1 MAIVDA
7 AAVSRPA
14 GDGRPG
20 ASAPAAA
27 LLHLKDLTRTRE
39 QADARFELAV
49 PDFRVAAGEFVA
61 VVGASG
67 CGKSTLLD
75 MLALVLRPTEA
86 THFRMAG
93 DAGWVDLFDL
103 WRRDDERALAALRRT
118 RLGYVLQTGGLL
130 PFLTVAENI
139 ALPAR
144 LNGVKLTRPALEA
157 MAEEIGIR
165 PVLDKKPQYVS
176 GGQRQRAAI
185 LRALSH
191 NPDLILADEPTAA
204 VDQERAQAIV
214 ADFRRAAS
222 ERGCAVVM
230 VTHDREL
237 VAPLA
242 DRAYTF
248 TLEHPSATTVRSI
261 CHPGGLS

>member
-1 MAIVDA
+1 MDRMH
-7 AAVSRPA
+7 AAVPTIGGSGP
-14 GDGRPG
+14 
-20 ASAPAAA
+20 APAAPTTV
-27 LLHLKDLTRTRE
+27 LLHMKDLTRTRE
-39 QADARFELAV
+39 QADARFELSV

-75 MLALVLRPTEA
+75 ILALVLRPSGA
-86 THFRMAG
+86 QHFRLAG
-93 DAGWVDLFDL
+93 EAGWIDLADL
-103 WRRDDERALAALRRT
+103 WRRNDERALAALRRT

-144 LNGVKLTRPALEA
+144 LTGQTLSRPELEA
-157 MAEEIGIR
+157 MAADIGIR
-165 PVLDKKPQYVS
+165 QVLDKKPQYIS

-185 LRALSH
+185 LRALAH
-191 NPDLILADEPTAA
+191 APGLILADEPTAA
-204 VDQERAQAIV
+204 VDQERARAIV

-230 VTHDREL
+230 VTHDRDL
-237 VAPLA
+237 VAPVA

-248 TLEHPSATTVRSI
+248 TLDHPAPTVVRSV
-261 CHPGGLS
+261 CHAGGLA